1 MTPQVNAIHLE
12 PSFQLR
18 TPLVKE
24 WHARGNQAWII
35 HDSVTNTV
43 LLAQKLPLVAAYI
56 NQQYARNR
64 FERVTTRGLYEA
76 AHQSQSEGKQP
87 HKLRYRVSSCALDH
101 AHVAFESVRSK
112 GVQHAALL
120 TQAR

>member
-1 MTPQVNAIHLE
+1 MTAQVNAIHLE

-35 HDSVTNTV
+35 HDSVTSTV
-43 LLAQKLPLVAAYI
+43 LLAQKLPLLASYI

-64 FERVTTRGLYEA
+64 FEHVTTRGLYEA
-76 AHQSQSEGKQP
+76 ADQSEGKQP
-87 HKLRYRVSSCALDH
+87 HKLRYSVSGCALDH